1 MFPVNIPDPSVE
13 KLELVT
19 VSDWPRRSE
28 DIEKKG
34 ISCLHISKIWAC
46 TLVRFAPSKLVALKY
61 TFEIFAPLTEVWM
74 KSLPLRFILK
84 SK

>member
-13 KLELVT
+13 KVELVT
-19 VSDWPRRSE
+19 VSDWP
-28 DIEKKG
+28 DIEKKEF
-34 ISCLHISKIWAC
+34 LAC